1 MSVKWFEELKSLGLE
16 EVLPL
21 DFYRDV
27 FPEGSLQKKA
37 SLDDNGNYNYDDV
50 KGKYCGIAIEITNKI
65 RNGKPIIYRY
75 SITDELDTIK
85 ELLKSENFVLLS
97 PISYVGKTR
106 ATENTRLMY
115 AFALEIDNLKVDK
128 DGNPVGLKD
137 LLHQMRE
144 NILPQA
150 NYIVTSGNGVHL
162 YFLLDTPI
170 KLFENVRQSLS
181 RYKKFITRQ
190 FWNSYITFDSEDDKI
205 QYESAFQGFRLVG
218 GVTKN
223 GERTHVFRL
232 SSHPITIEYLN
243 EFVYQEKNVPDPR
256 IEICYESNLNL
267 KEAKEKYP
275 EWYQKRIIEKQKKGS
290 WIAKEDLYKWWFNRI
305 KKEIKVGHRYHALM
319 LLSIYAIKC
328 GISYEDLEK
337 DCFSLLKPYDSLSES
352 EENRF
357 EASDVM
363 SALQIFQ
370 DKDYV
375 TFPINSI
382 EKLSGLK
389 IEKNKRNGRKKL
401 EHIKMVNGL
410 RKFKKEVMG
419 EDEYKNNGRPKGSG
433 EKKDIVCEWRIRNPY
448 KKKIECYRAEKLSRT
463 TIDKWWNFLD
473 ENTDYI
479 EAEYYSLSLIPFSV
493 KRNLFRKM
501 KMRYDFNEKFSE
513 KDIKI
518 KSEID
523 FIHELYKLT
532 GVRSYERARIYYI
545 IRNKD
550 NKIKRKKL
558 KELKILKEL
567 IINQG
572 KKEIPKGK
580 IENFIKKINQ
590 IKTEEELQKICEN
603 YNLLPNLELF

>member
-1 MSVKWFEELKSLGLE
+1 MAVKWFLELKDLGFKEVSPLE
-16 EVLPL
+16 
-21 DFYRDV
+21 FYRDV
-27 FPEGSLQKKA
+27 FPKGSLQE
-37 SLDDNGNYNYDDV
+37 
-50 KGKYCGIAIEITNKI
+50 KGIFNDYKYCGIAIEITNKFKD
-65 RNGKPIIYRY
+65 GKPVIYRY
-75 SITDELDTIK
+75 SITDDLEMIK

-97 PISYVGKTR
+97 PISYVGKSR

-128 DGNPVGLKD
+128 DGNAVGLKD

-170 KLFENVRQSLS
+170 RLFENVRQSLT

-190 FWNSYITFDSEDDKI
+190 FWNSYITFDSDDDKI

-243 EFVYQEKNVPDPR
+243 EFVYQEKNIPDPK
-256 IEICYESNLNL
+256 IEICYESNLTL
-267 KEAKEKYP
+267 KEAAEKYP

-290 WIAKEDLYKWWFNRI
+290 WIVKKDLYKWWFNRI

-328 GISYEDLEK
+328 GISYEELEK

-363 SALQIFQ
+363 SALQVFQ
-370 DKDYV
+370 DKNYI

-382 EKLSGLK
+382 EKLSGLR
-389 IEKNKRNGRKKL
+389 IEKNKRNGRKQKQHL
-401 EHIKMVNGL
+401 FL
-410 RKFKKEVMG
+410 ARRRKEDLKFLG
-419 EDEYKNNGRPKGSG
+419 EKINEGRPKGSG
-433 EKKDIVCEWRIRNPY
+433 EKKDIICEWRVRNPY
-448 KKKIECYRAEKLSRT
+448 KKKSECIKGTSLSKPT
-463 TIDKWWNFLD
+463 VYKWWNFLD

-479 EAEYYSLSLIPFSV
+479 EAVFYSISSIPFSV
-493 KRNLFRKM
+493 KRSLFREM
-501 KMRYDFNEKFSE
+501 KMRYDFNEKLAK

-518 KSEID
+518 KAEID
-523 FIHELYKLT
+523 FIHELQKLT
-532 GVRSYERARIYYI
+532 GIRSYERAKINHI
-545 IRNKD
+545 IRDKD
-550 NKIKRKKL
+550 NKEKRKKIKEF
-558 KELKILKEL
+558 KELKKLIKNQAIYLKDYVFFCVL
-567 IINQG
+567 VDG
-572 KKEIPKGK
+572 A
-580 IENFIKKINQ
+580 
-590 IKTEEELQKICEN
+590 KTEEDLKRLCLEYKF
-603 YNLLPNLELF
+603 LPNLELF

>member
-1 MSVKWFEELKSLGLE
+1 MSVKWFEELNSLGLE

-21 DFYRDV
+21 EFYRDV

-37 SLDDNGNYNYDDV
+37 SLDENGNYNYDDV

-115 AFALEIDNLKVDK
+115 AFALEIDNLRVDK
-128 DGNPVGLKD
+128 EGNPVGLKD

-170 KLFENVRQSLS
+170 RLFENVRQSLT

-190 FWNSYITFDSEDDKI
+190 FWNSYITFDSDDDKI

-243 EFVYQEKNVPDPR
+243 EFVYQEKNVPDPK
-256 IEICYESNLNL
+256 IEICYESNLTL
-267 KEAKEKYP
+267 KEAAEKYP

-290 WIAKEDLYKWWFNRI
+290 WIVKEDLYKWWFNRI

-337 DCFSLLKPYDSLSES
+337 DCFSLLEPYDNLSES

-363 SALQIFQ
+363 SALQVFQ

-389 IEKNKRNGRKKL
+389 IEKNKRNGRKQEQHLFLARRRKEDLKL
-401 EHIKMVNGL
+401 L
-410 RKFKKEVMG
+410 G
-419 EDEYKNNGRPKGSG
+419 EKINEGRPKGSG

-448 KKKIECYRAEKLSRT
+448 KKKIECYK
-463 TIDKWWNFLD
+463 
-473 ENTDYI
+473 
-479 EAEYYSLSLIPFSV
+479 
-493 KRNLFRKM
+493 
-501 KMRYDFNEKFSE
+501 SE
-513 KDIKI
+513 K
-518 KSEID
+518 
-523 FIHELYKLT
+523 
-532 GVRSYERARIYYI
+532 
-545 IRNKD
+545 
-550 NKIKRKKL
+550 
-558 KELKILKEL
+558 
-567 IINQG
+567 
-572 KKEIPKGK
+572 
-580 IENFIKKINQ
+580 
-590 IKTEEELQKICEN
+590 
-603 YNLLPNLELF
+603 

>member
-27 FPEGSLQKKA
+27 FPEGSLQEKA
-37 SLDDNGNYNYDDV
+37 SLDENGNYNYDDV

-115 AFALEIDNLKVDK
+115 AFALEIDNLRVDK

-170 KLFENVRQSLS
+170 RLFENVRQSLT

-190 FWNSYITFDSEDDKI
+190 FWNSYITFDSEEDKI

-243 EFVYQEKNVPDPR
+243 EFVYQEKNVPDPK
-256 IEICYESNLNL
+256 IEICYESNLTL
-267 KEAKEKYP
+267 KEAAEKYP

-290 WIAKEDLYKWWFNRI
+290 WIVKEDLYKWWFNRI

-337 DCFSLLKPYDSLSES
+337 DCFSLLEPYDNLSES

-363 SALQIFQ
+363 SALQVFQ

-389 IEKNKRNGRKKL
+389 IEKNKRNGRKQEQHLFLARRRKEDLKL
-401 EHIKMVNGL
+401 L
-410 RKFKKEVMG
+410 G
-419 EDEYKNNGRPKGSG
+419 EKINEGRPKGSG

-448 KKKIECYRAEKLSRT
+448 KKKIECYKSEKLSRT

-479 EAEYYSLSLIPFSV
+479 EAVYCSLSLIPFSV

-532 GVRSYERARIYYI
+532 GVCSYERARIYYI
-545 IRNKD
+545 IRDKD
-550 NKIKRKKL
+550 NKEKRKKIKEF
-558 KELKILKEL
+558 KELKKLIKNQAIYLKDYVFFCVL
-567 IINQG
+567 VDG
-572 KKEIPKGK
+572 A
-580 IENFIKKINQ
+580 
-590 IKTEEELQKICEN
+590 KTEEDLKRLCLE
-603 YNLLPNLELF
+603 YDFLPNLELF